1 MSGDLRLFPEQQI
14 RAIDGRV
21 VPQTPATSNAPDNT
35 ASQGGTLDALAPGR
49 KRYPAMQLVHR
60 PNNARQRQAR
70 VDMQRRMYMGRLTT
84 R

>member
-1 MSGDLRLFPEQQI
+1 MSDLRLFPEQPI

-21 VPQTPATSNAPDNT
+21 MPQTPATSTGDTT
-35 ASQGGTLDALAPGR
+35 ASSGGSSLDALAPGR

-60 PNNARQRQAR
+60 SNNARQQQAR